1 MRLISDELLDGVIAE
16 AKASPRKRKNFNF
29 HPSDE
34 SRCNRLL
41 NALEYGTYIRPHRHL
56 DSEKEELMVL
66 LRGKMGMVYF
76 DDTGNVTETALL
88 SADGPAF
95 GIDIP
100 AGTYH
105 SLVCLEAGTVF
116 LEAKAGPYRPF
127 TPEETAPWAPAEQDP
142 AAASYLSGLE
152 RLFSP

>member
-1 MRLISDELLDGVIAE
+1 MRLITDELLDSVTMD
-16 AKASPRKRKNFNF
+16 AKASPRRRKNYNF

-41 NALEYGTYIRPHRHL
+41 NALEPGTYIRPHRHL
-56 DSEKEELMVL
+56 DPEKEELMVL
-66 LRGKMGMVYF
+66 LRGRMGLIFF
-76 DDTGNVTETALL
+76 DDAGNVTETALL
-88 SADGPAF
+88 AAGSDVF

-105 SLVCLEAGTVF
+105 SLVCLEPGTVF

-127 TPEETAPWAPAEQDP
+127 TPGETASWAPAEQDP
-142 AAASYLSGLE
+142 EAASYLSGLE

>member
-1 MRLISDELLDGVIAE
+1 MRLITDELLDSVIQE

-29 HPSDE
+29 HPTDD
-34 SRCNRLL
+34 SRCHRLL
-41 NALEYGTYIRPHRHL
+41 NALEPGTYIRPHRHL
-56 DSEKEELMVL
+56 DPEKEELMVL
-66 LRGKMGMVYF
+66 LRGKMGMVYL
-76 DDTGNVTETALL
+76 DDGGNVTETALL
-88 SADGPAF
+88 AAGSATF

-105 SLVCLEAGTVF
+105 SLVCLESGTVF

-127 TPEETAPWAPAEQDP
+127 TPEETAPWAPAELDP
-142 AAASYLSGLE
+142 VAASYLSGLE